1 MSARS
6 MGFNISHPAFQ
17 ALRADVVPPRVRG
30 RVFGLFGAA
39 FTAGDVVG
47 PIVSTWLYDL
57 YRFQTFDVAG
67 VAVPGLGIP
76 FFINAILGV
85 IGTTMVMLFVREP
98 KPEERSRRIDIEP
111 TEA

>member
-30 RVFGLFGAA
+30 RVFGLFGSA

-98 KPEERSRRIDIEP
+98 KPEERSRRIDVEP